1 MQEEEQIVETMKK
14 EIELISDILKRISS
28 EIDDTKKLIDE
39 FTKERIKLEEER
51 SNGRETNLSI

>member
-1 MQEEEQIVETMKK
+1 MQEEEQIVEAIKK
-14 EIELISDILKRISS
+14 EIELISEILKRISS